1 MTIRELRDSATNH
14 RKSKQFKDAIAIYE
28 QLWAENHDDC
38 NDWDGWSYAFCLQN
52 TQQYEKGIEI
62 AKDTIEKYPQFSN
75 TKNVYCWCL
84 YYVKIKPQVNNED
97 DFIKSANEIVAHCVQ
112 EKYSPFAITV
122 FKVANHINSKP
133 AYNAEKIFEWISK
146 LNPELLDDTAGNIT
160 EKDTGKE
167 RELASDKEKYYSLII
182 NALFEKGEFE
192 KCLQTCDLALSSF
205 SKFHYDNDIWFKR
218 KKAQCFLNTNELEKS
233 LAIYEEI
240 LKRKSDWFIK
250 HEIAEL
256 YLKMTNLD
264 KSMKFACD
272 AALSFGDA
280 DKKMKLY
287 ELLAN
292 LSIKKGEKD
301 IAKKHIALVYTIRKE
316 HEWNIEKM
324 SNTITKFEVN
334 ITNLKDAKSQER
346 ELKKD
351 WENLMFADKEVNV
364 GVIHSLLPNGK
375 AGFIRT
381 TDKNSYYFDLRNFV
395 GRKELAIPEKEVT
408 FFLEDGFD
416 TKKNQPTKIA
426 INVRP
431 KK

>member
-1 MTIRELRDSATNH
+1 MAVRELRDNATNL

-28 QLWAENHDDC
+28 QLWAESKEEC
-38 NDWDGWSYAFCLQN
+38 NEWDGWSYAFCLQH
-52 TQQYEKGIEI
+52 THQYEKGIEI
-62 AKDTIEKYPQFSN
+62 AKYTLEKYPQFPN

-84 YYVKIKPQVNNED
+84 YYVKIKPTVNNED
-97 DFIKSANEIVAHCVQ
+97 DFINSANEIVTHCIQ
-112 EKYSPFAITV
+112 EKYSPFTITV
-122 FKVANHINSKP
+122 FKVANHINNKP

-146 LNPELLDDTAGNIT
+146 LNPELLDDTVGNIT
-160 EKDTGKE
+160 EKETGKE

-182 NALFEKGEFE
+182 NALFEKKEFE
-192 KCLQTCDLALSSF
+192 KCLQTCDFALNIF

-233 LAIYEEI
+233 LTIYEEI
-240 LKRKSDWFIK
+240 LKRKSDWLIK

-256 YLKMTNLD
+256 YLKMNNLD
-264 KSMKFACD
+264 KAIKFACD

-292 LSIKKGEKD
+292 LSIKKGKKE

-316 HEWNIEKM
+316 HEWNLEKI

-334 ITNLKDAKSQER
+334 ITDLKDARSQER

-351 WENLMFADKEVNV
+351 WEVLMFADKELSN
-364 GVIHSLLPNGK
+364 GIIHSLLPNGK

-381 TDKNSYYFDLRNFV
+381 TEKKSYYFDLRNFV

-426 INVRP
+426 VNVRP